1 MHLRGTSALVPVV
14 QKVAEAIIVIRA
26 VDSEPGWLT
35 DISLPA
41 YLALAA
47 ASGARSRLRQAQAA

>member
-26 VDSEPGWLT
+26 VDSEPGRLT

-47 ASGARSRLRQAQAA
+47 ESGARSRLRQAQTA